1 MCEQKNRGVNNVAYL
16 QCLARYELLCEAGW
30 FSHCCYK
37 ICDKSKLEKKELT
50 LAGYRV
56 HTA

>member
-16 QCLARYELLCEAGW
+16 QCLARYELLCEVGW
-30 FSHCCYK
+30 FSHYCYK

-50 LAGYRV
+50 LAG
-56 HTA
+56 